1 MSPFFLCYLI
11 CFRKINYLCMPF
23 IKWLYIIFRVER
35 KLNGRGGGSEHTRWV
50 HPAKVGN
57 NRCGRPNIYG
67 VHPTQKKGGVLAM
80 LIEGRADVVVC
91 GGQAHSLEEV
101 TSR

>member
-1 MSPFFLCYLI
+1 MVIHYCA
-11 CFRKINYLCMPF
+11 
-23 IKWLYIIFRVER
+23 
-35 KLNGRGGGSEHTRWV
+35 GGGKNSMAGGRVLEHTRWV

>member
-35 KLNGRGGGSEHTRWV
+35 KLNGRGGSQSIPDGYTLPKLAIIDAEDLIYMACTLPRRR
-50 HPAKVGN
+50 VG
-57 NRCGRPNIYG
+57 CSP
-67 VHPTQKKGGVLAM
+67 
-80 LIEGRADVVVC
+80 C
-91 GGQAHSLEEV
+91 
-101 TSR
+101 